1 MKILRVDLNKDYT
14 EAIREAVNVLSNGG
28 VVVYPTDTLYG
39 LGANALE
46 PKAVEKIFTIKGR
59 DFSKPLPIIVK
70 NLVWA
75 DELAYISPRNQTV
88 LKKAWPGKFTA
99 ILPKKDTVPELVSA
113 GTNNIGIR
121 IPDFVLTDKLLGKF
135 GYPLTATS
143 ANVSGQEPTNDI
155 NKIIE
160 IFYARAI
167 QPDLVIDVGI
177 LSQSEPSVI
186 VDLTGDKL
194 KILRISPT
202 SPDKLLKLLD
212 PALENRD

>member
-1 MKILRVDLNKDYT
+1 
-14 EAIREAVNVLSNGG
+14 IREAVDVLSSGG

-46 PKAVEKIFTIKGR
+46 SKAVEKIFTIKGR

-75 DELAYISPRNQTV
+75 DELAYISPRNQTI

-99 ILPKKDTVPELVSA
+99 ILPKKNTVLELISA
-113 GTNNIGIR
+113 GINSVGIR
-121 IPDFVLTDKLLGKF
+121 IPDFVFTDKLLGKF

-155 NKIIE
+155 NKIIGT
-160 IFYARAI
+160 FSARAI
-167 QPDLVIDVGI
+167 QPDLVIDAGI
-177 LSQSEPSVI
+177 LPPSEPSVI

-212 PALENRD
+212 PIVDF